1 MSFKNLGLKKEIL
14 DSIEKMGFKEPSPI
28 QEKAIPVVL
37 AGKDLIAQ
45 AHTGTGKT
53 AAFGL
58 PVLNNLSTKKEVQVL
73 VMTPTREL
81 ANQVSDELYNF
92 GKNLGINT
100 VTVYGGS
107 SYKRQIDHIRRGA
120 QVVVATPGRMLDLL
134 KGKKIKD
141 FAPSV
146 VILDE
151 ADEMLDMGFS
161 DDIHEI
167 ISYVPKKRQTLL
179 FSATMSDK
187 IKNLS
192 RNILFDPEH
201 ISLVDNDA
209 RRVNDS
215 IEELYCVIEENERDD
230 AVFRLLD
237 AEDFDKVVI
246 FCRTK
251 REVDRLS
258 SLMMGRGYVAQALH
272 GDIDQRKREKVLDS
286 FKNKDVEVLVA
297 TDVAARGMD
306 VEEIT
311 HVINF
316 HIPFDSDSYVHRIG
330 RTGRAGKSGKAIT
343 LVTPRENRDLRKIR
357 KDVGERMSYVEL
369 PSKGT
374 LASGKLDSLMD
385 SLRSQKV
392 SKEAVEFA
400 KQYGAEMD
408 LEEMFMKLVSLN
420 LVSDE
425 FSVDGPDKIGVYGEK
440 LSRFISDLDKKG
452 GGRSGRSRHRR
463 RRGGRNRGGGRNRR
477 KGGGSRGHRK
487 GGNSGRGRGSRGDK

>member
-58 PVLNNLSTKKEVQVL
+58 PVLNNLSTKNEVQVL

-92 GKNLGINT
+92 GKNLGIKT

-107 SYKRQIDHIRRGA
+107 SYKRQIDHIKRGA
-120 QVVVATPGRMLDLL
+120 QIVVATPGRMLDLL

-167 ISYVPKKRQTLL
+167 ISYTPKKRQTLL

-408 LEEMFMKLVSLN
+408 LEEMFMRLVSLN

-463 RRGGRNRGGGRNRR
+463 RRRGGRNRSGGGRR
-477 KGGGSRGHRK
+477 GGGSRGHRK
-487 GGNSGRGRGSRGDK
+487 GGNSGRGRGSRGNK